1 MGAEV
6 AMFMNTIRKADLN
19 IIAAEWVG
27 LASRT
32 EPPVSH
38 TRTVL
43 VSTDP
48 VALDYHVTKYL
59 LHPNSSIPIHNPDN
73 EQSPLRHYLI
83 KCAENGGGVFDE
95 KQVAVKSYDL
105 KTNSFQTDD
114 NLEIIGETTWGS
126 HLKTLMKYLI
136 FRLNLI

>member
-1 MGAEV
+1 MGSEV
-6 AMFMNTIRKADLN
+6 AMFLNTVRKADFN

-32 EPPVSH
+32 EPPVAH

-48 VALDYHVTKYL
+48 VALDYHATKYL
-59 LHPNSSIPIHNPDN
+59 LYSNSNIPIHNPDDEN
-73 EQSPLRHYLI
+73 SPLRHYLI
-83 KCAENGGGVFDE
+83 KCAENNGGIFDE
-95 KQVAVKSYDL
+95 TQVEVKSFDL

-114 NLEIIGETTWGS
+114 NLAVIGETTWGS
-126 HLKTLMKYLI
+126 HLKTLYKYLK
-136 FRLNLI
+136 FRLDF

>member
-1 MGAEV
+1 
-6 AMFMNTIRKADLN
+6 MNTIRKADLN

-32 EPPVSH
+32 EPPIGH
-38 TRTVL
+38 TKTVL
-43 VSTDP
+43 ISTDP

-59 LHPNSSIPIHNPDN
+59 LHPNSNIPI
-73 EQSPLRHYLI
+73 
-83 KCAENGGGVFDE
+83 DE
-95 KQVAVKSYDL
+95 KQVAVKSFDL

-136 FRLNLI
+136 FKLNL